1 VFRPF
6 VQRQNVIARRWLS
19 SNNHTMTIGR
29 AQQQI
34 RVPAALAAS
43 LTGDAWRAWIDALP
57 SLAHRFVDRWSL
69 RLDGPAAH
77 GVTALV
83 QPVLRPDGTPA
94 VLKLQ
99 PVDEET
105 RGEPLALRTWGG
117 RYAVGLLDHDP
128 DSGTMLLERL
138 DASQSLESVPDGT
151 RALQDLSELLAHL
164 AAVPAPDGLPRLA
177 DIARAML
184 DRLPI
189 SADRLTDP
197 AERRLLITCAAAMRE
212 VIDEPG
218 DRLLHWDLHY
228 ANVLAPLPGSPAQ
241 QRARWL
247 AIDPKPLAGDP
258 GFELLPALCNRW
270 NDIADSGDVSAAI
283 RRRFDLMT
291 ETVELDR
298 RRAAAWTL
306 ARILQNALWDIEE
319 GSCSLDAR
327 QTAIAHA
334 LLRA

>member
-1 VFRPF
+1 
-6 VQRQNVIARRWLS
+6 
-19 SNNHTMTIGR
+19 MTAGR
-29 AQQQI
+29 AHHQI
-34 RVPAALAAS
+34 QVPAALAAS
-43 LTGDAWRAWIDALP
+43 LGRDARQAWIDALP
-57 SLAHRFVDRWSL
+57 SLAEHFMDHWDL
-69 RLDGPAAH
+69 RPDGPAAH
-77 GVTALV
+77 GIVALV
-83 QPVLRPDGTPA
+83 LPVLRSDGTPA

-99 PVDEET
+99 PADEET
-105 RGEPLALRTWGG
+105 RGEPLALRTWGNH
-117 RYAVGLLDHDP
+117 YAVGLLDHDP

-138 DASQSLESVPDGT
+138 DASRSLESIPDST

-164 AAVPAPDGLPRLA
+164 AAVPAPHGLPRLS

-184 DRLPI
+184 DRLPT
-189 SADRLTDP
+189 STGHVTDT
-197 AERRLLITCAAAMRE
+197 AQRRLLTTCAAAMEE
-212 VIDEPG
+212 VMDEPG

-241 QRARWL
+241 QRADWL

-270 NDIADSGDVSAAI
+270 NDITDTADVSRAV

-291 ETVELDR
+291 EVVGLDR
-298 RRAAAWTL
+298 QRATAWTL
-306 ARILQNALWDIEE
+306 ARILQNGLWDLEE
-319 GSCSLDAR
+319 RFAPLDTQ